1 MTDVLMPKATAVW
14 LVDNTTLTF
23 DQIASFCNLHA
34 LEVQG
39 IADGEVAAGIKGL
52 DPIATGQLSQ
62 DEIDRCTRDAAQR
75 LRRSD
80 ARLRETQ
87 RRSKGPRY
95 TPLSRRQDRPN
106 AIAWLVRYH
115 PELTDAQVCKMV
127 GTTKPTVVSVRD
139 RSHWNTPNLAP
150 QDPVSLGMCTQ
161 TELDEAVQAAAKR
174 LQRKEDRERRAAAK
188 AAREKEAATLAA
200 QAAAAAEADPVP
212 VADTPVPVGQATAP
226 TPQPEET
233 GPTEPVPEDVPDT
246 ALGAALARAGLNSP
260 ESEPEN
266 EGSGGTN

>member
-1 MTDVLMPKATAVW
+1 MTEVLMPKATAVW

-62 DEIDRCTRDAAQR
+62 DEIDRCTKDAAQR

-115 PELTDAQVCKMV
+115 PELTDAQVSKLV
-127 GTTKPTVVSVRD
+127 GTTKQTINAVRE
-139 RSHWNTPNLAP
+139 RTHWNISNITP
-150 QDPVSLGMCTQ
+150 QDPVTLGLSSQ
-161 TELDEAVQAAAKR
+161 VDLDGAVQKAQDKLDKQQAKADKELAKKRAANLSAAEEAGQPSAQPMEDAEPLPEPAAAP
-174 LQRKEDRERRAAAK
+174 
-188 AAREKEAATLAA
+188 
-200 QAAAAAEADPVP
+200 DPVP
-212 VADTPVPVGQATAP
+212 VAAPEAKPVIEPSLENTFGDSATVDAPAVEQAPKA
-226 TPQPEET
+226 
-233 GPTEPVPEDVPDT
+233 EDVF
-246 ALGAALARAGLNSP
+246 GN
-260 ESEPEN
+260 
-266 EGSGGTN
+266 